1 MLGAIII
8 GVVMAVFAP
17 FIAFATSKYIARGQ
31 RERAFARLTGDPFV
45 KVGARISR
53 LHTAGVEA
61 PVLSDCVLTKI
72 GVGYVVIQ
80 SADGKLA
87 TTFTGQEFEKLTPIW
102 ITRKTISSTVTGAG
116 AGQFTVTGKM
126 SIFGKIKHRRGKD
139 RPRHRQ
145 DGQEGS

>member
-8 GVVMAVFAP
+8 GLVMAVCSP

-61 PVLSDCVLTKI
+61 PVLSDCVLTEI

-80 SADGKLA
+80 SADGRHA

-102 ITRKTISSTVTGAG
+102 FTG
-116 AGQFTVTGKM
+116 
-126 SIFGKIKHRRGKD
+126 
-139 RPRHRQ
+139 
-145 DGQEGS
+145 